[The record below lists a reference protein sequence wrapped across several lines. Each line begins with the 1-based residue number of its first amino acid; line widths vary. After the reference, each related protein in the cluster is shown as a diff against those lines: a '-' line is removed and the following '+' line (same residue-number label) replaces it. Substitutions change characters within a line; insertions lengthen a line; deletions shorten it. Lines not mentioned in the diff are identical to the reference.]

1 MKLTKVNVAI
11 KKEFYMNSCDTKTGT
26 CETAQTSQGHCENKC
41 PCGCGSD
48 CHCPI
53 HMWMCSFHEAK
64 KSVQVD
70 ILKAKIQKSWGP
82 KLEKEATAV
91 LEAMEAKWKSMQAA
105 GQFKEQLKEKFEQ
118 ICKESR

>member
-1 MKLTKVNVAI
+1 
-11 KKEFYMNSCDTKTGT
+11 MNSCDTKTGT
-26 CETAQTSQGHCENKC
+26 CETTQTPQAHCECKC

-48 CHCPI
+48 HHCPI

-70 ILKAKIQKSWGP
+70 ILKAKIQKAWGP

-91 LEAMEAKWKSMQAA
+91 IEAMEAKWKSMQAV

>member
-1 MKLTKVNVAI
+1 
-11 KKEFYMNSCDTKTGT
+11 MNSCDTKTGT
-26 CETAQTSQGHCENKC
+26 CETSQTPQAHCDQQGVSGLRTESKC

-48 CHCPI
+48 CACPI

-70 ILKAKIQKSWGP
+70 ILKAKIQKAWGP
-82 KLEKEATAV
+82 KLEREATAV
-91 LEAMEAKWKSMQAA
+91 IEAMEAKWKSMQAV

-118 ICKESR
+118 LCKESK

>member
-1 MKLTKVNVAI
+1 
-11 KKEFYMNSCDTKTGT
+11 MNSCDTKTGT
-26 CETAQTSQGHCENKC
+26 CETSQTPQAHCEGKC

-48 CHCPI
+48 CACPI
-53 HMWMCSFHEAK
+53 HQWMCSFHEAK

-70 ILKAKIQKSWGP
+70 ILKAKIQKAWGP
-82 KLEKEATAV
+82 KLEKEASAV
-91 LEAMEAKWKSMQAA
+91 IEAMEAKWKSMQAA

>member
-1 MKLTKVNVAI
+1 
-11 KKEFYMNSCDTKTGT
+11 MNSCDTKTGT
-26 CETAQTSQGHCENKC
+26 CETAQTPQAHCEGKC
-41 PCGCGSD
+41 PCGCGCD
-48 CHCPI
+48 HHCPI

-70 ILKAKIQKSWGP
+70 ILKVKIQKAWGP

-91 LEAMEAKWKSMQAA
+91 IEAMEAKWKSMQAA

>member
-1 MKLTKVNVAI
+1 M
-11 KKEFYMNSCDTKTGT
+11 FMNTCDTKTGA
-26 CETAQTSQGHCENKC
+26 CETSQTPQAHCENKC

-48 CHCPI
+48 CACPI

-70 ILKAKIQKSWGP
+70 ILKAKIQKAWGP

>member
-1 MKLTKVNVAI
+1 MKLTKVNVVI

-26 CETAQTSQGHCENKC
+26 CEASQTPQAHCESKC

-48 CHCPI
+48 HPCPI

-70 ILKAKIQKSWGP
+70 ILKAKIQKAWGP

-91 LEAMEAKWKSMQAA
+91 IEAMEAKWKSMQAA

>member
-1 MKLTKVNVAI
+1 
-11 KKEFYMNSCDTKTGT
+11 MNSCDTKTGV
-26 CETAQTSQGHCENKC
+26 CESTSQGHCDQQSKC

-48 CHCPI
+48 CACPI

-64 KSVQVD
+64 KSVQVEL
-70 ILKAKIQKSWGP
+70 LKAKIQKAWGP
-82 KLEKEATAV
+82 KLEKEACAV
-91 LEAMEAKWKSMQAA
+91 IEAMEAKWKSMQAA